1 MTLGQRWRVAH
12 IEGDLMNSFCRIVL
26 ASITILAA
34 AVPTALAQGDIAGSA
49 DHPLIGRYEGSVATF
64 YQAKAYDEVKLPFK
78 PAGRN
83 EKDKAAWQ
91 TDLTGRLTSIRYE
104 GPAGRSILEVMRN
117 YEAALQAKGFEI
129 RLFCREAKE
138 CSPGRS
144 PSDFWDAARGRI
156 GMPTTWD
163 TTVYLLA
170 EKEAAGGKITVGM
183 LGVETKATNTKPMM
197 PHVAVT
203 VVESKPM
210 ESARIAVVEA
220 TEMQRAIERD
230 GRIAIYG
237 IYFDFDKSHVKPE
250 SAPQIEQLAALL
262 KQNPRLDVLIV
273 GHTDGQG
280 AFDYNLSLSQR
291 RAQAVVD
298 TLVSGH
304 AIDRKRLTPAGAGM
318 VAPVATNRTDEG
330 RAKNRRVEIVER
342 VVSR

>member
-1 MTLGQRWRVAH
+1 MSA
-12 IEGDLMNSFCRIVL
+12 FCRIFL
-26 ASITILAA
+26 ASLAIFA
-34 AVPTALAQGDIAGSA
+34 MPVSAALAQKDIAGSA
-49 DHPLIGRYEGSVATF
+49 DHALVGRYEGSVATF
-64 YQAKAYDEVKLPFK
+64 YQTKAYDEVKLPFK

-91 TDLTGRLTSIRYE
+91 SGLAGRLISIRYE

-117 YEAALQAKGFEI
+117 YEGALKAKGFEI
-129 RLFCREAKE
+129 RLFCREARE

-144 PSDFWDAARGRI
+144 PSDFWDAARGRV

-170 EKEAAGGKITVGM
+170 ERPADSGKVTVGI
-183 LGVETKATNTKPMM
+183 LGVETKATSTKPLM

-210 ESARIAVVEA
+210 ESGRIAVVEA

-237 IYFDFDKSHVKPE
+237 IYFDFDKADVKPE
-250 SAPQIEQLAALL
+250 SGPQIEQLAALL
-262 KQNPRLDVLIV
+262 KQNPRLEVLIV

-298 TLVSGH
+298 ALASGH
-304 AIDRKRLTPAGAGM
+304 GIERKRLTPAGAGM
-318 VAPVATNRTDEG
+318 VAPVATNRTDEA

-342 VVSR
+342 IAGR

>member
-1 MTLGQRWRVAH
+1 MSAFR
-12 IEGDLMNSFCRIVL
+12 RIVFTSVAVFAMS
-26 ASITILAA
+26 AS
-34 AVPTALAQGDIAGSA
+34 TALAEKDIAGA
-49 DHPLIGRYEGSVATF
+49 TDHGLVGRYEGSIATF

-83 EKDKAAWQ
+83 DKDKAAWQ
-91 TDLTGRLTSIRYE
+91 TDLAGRLTSIRYE
-104 GPAGRSILEVMRN
+104 GPAGRSVLEVMRN
-117 YEAALQAKGFEI
+117 YETALKAKGFEI

-144 PSDFWDAARGRI
+144 PSEFWETARGRI

-170 EKEAAGGKITVGM
+170 EKQVDSGKTTVAV
-183 LGVETKATNTKPMM
+183 LGVETKATNAKPMV

-210 ESARIAVVEA
+210 EAGKIAVVEA

-237 IYFDFDKSHVKPE
+237 ITFDFDKSDVKPE
-250 SAPQIEQLAALL
+250 STPQIEQLAALL

-273 GHTDGQG
+273 GHSDGQG

-304 AIDRKRLTPAGAGM
+304 AIERKRLTPAGAGM
-318 VAPVATNRTDEG
+318 VAPVATNRTEEG

-342 VVSR
+342 ISGR

>member
-1 MTLGQRWRVAH
+1 MSA
-12 IEGDLMNSFCRIVL
+12 FCRIVL
-26 ASITILAA
+26 VSIAIFATTVSA
-34 AVPTALAQGDIAGSA
+34 ALAQKDIAGSA
-49 DHPLIGRYEGSVATF
+49 DHALVGRYEGSVATF

-91 TDLTGRLTSIRYE
+91 SDLAGRLTSIRYE
-104 GPAGRSILEVMRN
+104 GPSGRSILEVMRN
-117 YEAALQAKGFEI
+117 YEAALKAKRFEI

-144 PSDFWDAARGRI
+144 PSDFWDAARGRV

-170 EKEAAGGKITVGM
+170 EKPADSGKITVGI
-183 LGVETKATNTKPMM
+183 LGVETKATNTKPMT

-203 VVESKPM
+203 IVESKPM
-210 ESARIAVVEA
+210 ESAKIAVVEA

-237 IYFDFDKSHVKPE
+237 IYFDFDKSDVKPE

-262 KQNPRLDVLIV
+262 KQNPRLEVLIV

-280 AFDYNLSLSQR
+280 TFDYNLSLSQR

-304 AIDRKRLTPAGAGM
+304 AIERKRLTPAGAGM
-318 VAPVATNRTDEG
+318 VAPVATNRTEEG

-342 VVSR
+342 IVGR

>member
-1 MTLGQRWRVAH
+1 MSAFL
-12 IEGDLMNSFCRIVL
+12 RIVL
-26 ASITILAA
+26 TSIAILATPVFA
-34 AVPTALAQGDIAGSA
+34 ALAQKDIAGST
-49 DHPLIGRYEGSVATF
+49 DHALVGRYEGSIATF
-64 YQAKAYDEVKLPFK
+64 YQAKAYDEVKLPVK

-83 EKDKAAWQ
+83 EKDKTAWQ
-91 TDLTGRLTSIRYE
+91 SDLAGRLTSIRYE

-117 YEAALQAKGFEI
+117 YEAALKAKGFEI

-144 PSDFWDAARGRI
+144 PSDFWESARGRI

-170 EKEAAGGKITVGM
+170 EKPADSKITVGI
-183 LGVETKATNTKPMM
+183 LGVETKATNTKPMT

-210 ESARIAVVEA
+210 ESAKIAVVEA

-237 IYFDFDKSHVKPE
+237 IYFDFDKSDVKPE

-262 KQNPRLDVLIV
+262 KQNARLEVLIV

-304 AIDRKRLTPAGAGM
+304 AIERKRLTPAGAGM
-318 VAPVATNRTDEG
+318 VAPVASNRTEEG

-342 VVSR
+342 IVGR

>member
-1 MTLGQRWRVAH
+1 MALFWRT
-12 IEGDLMNSFCRIVL
+12 VL
-26 ASITILAA
+26 VSIAA
-34 AVPTALAQGDIAGSA
+34 FAAPAATALAQKADVAGSA
-49 DHPLIGRYEGSVATF
+49 DHALIGRYEGSVVTF
-64 YQAKAYDEVKLPFK
+64 HQTKAYEEVKLPFK
-78 PAGRN
+78 PLERN

-91 TDLTGRLTSIRYE
+91 VDLSGKLASIRYE

-117 YEAALQAKGFEI
+117 YEAALKAKGFEI
-129 RLFCREAKE
+129 KFFCKGAKE

-144 PSDFWDAARGRI
+144 ASAFWEAGRGQI

-170 EKEAAGGKITVGM
+170 ERNADKGKVTVGL
-183 LGVETKATNTKPMM
+183 LGVETKATNSRSMT

-203 VVESKPM
+203 VVEAKPM
-210 ESARIAVVEA
+210 EADKIAVVEA
-220 TEMQRAIERD
+220 SAMQRAIERD

-237 IYFDFDKSHVKPE
+237 IHFDFDKTEIKPE
-250 SAPQIEQLAALL
+250 STPQIEQLAALL
-262 KQNPRLDVLIV
+262 KNNPGLEVLIV

-298 TLVSGH
+298 ALASGH
-304 AIDRKRLTPAGAGM
+304 GIERKRLTPAGAGM
-318 VAPVATNRTDEG
+318 VAPVASNRTDEG

-342 VVSR
+342 YTGR

>member
-1 MTLGQRWRVAH
+1 MSA
-12 IEGDLMNSFCRIVL
+12 FCRMLVSIAVFAAT
-26 ASITILAA
+26 ASTAA
-34 AVPTALAQGDIAGSA
+34 AQKDIAGAA
-49 DHPLIGRYEGSVATF
+49 DHALVGRYEGSVATF
-64 YQAKAYDEVKLPFK
+64 YQAKDHDEVKLPSK
-78 PAGRN
+78 AAGRG

-91 TDLTGRLTSIRYE
+91 VDLAGRLTSIRYE
-104 GPAGRSILEVMRN
+104 GPAGRSILEVIRN
-117 YEAALQAKGFEI
+117 YESALKAKGFEI
-129 RLFCREAKE
+129 TLFCREAKE

-144 PSDFWDAARGRI
+144 PSEFWDAARGRV

-170 EKEAAGGKITVGM
+170 EKGAAGGKVTVGI
-183 LGVETKATNTKPMM
+183 LGVETKATNTKPMT

-210 ESARIAVVEA
+210 ETAKIAVVEA
-220 TEMQRAIERD
+220 KEMQRAIDRD

-237 IYFDFDKSHVKPE
+237 IYFDFDKADVKPE

-262 KQNPRLDVLIV
+262 KQNPRLEVLIV

-298 TLVSGH
+298 ALASGH
-304 AIDRKRLTPAGAGM
+304 AIERKRLTPAGAGM

-342 VVSR
+342 IVAAR

>member
-1 MTLGQRWRVAH
+1 
-12 IEGDLMNSFCRIVL
+12 MNTFCRIVL
-26 ASITILAA
+26 ASMAISAA
-34 AVPTALAQGDIAGSA
+34 SASTVLAQKDIAGSA
-49 DHPLIGRYEGSVATF
+49 DHGLVGRYEGSVVTF

-78 PAGRN
+78 PVGRN

-91 TDLTGRLTSIRYE
+91 ADLAGRLTSIRYE
-104 GPAGRSILEVMRN
+104 GPGGRSILEVMRN
-117 YEAALQAKGFEI
+117 YEAALKAKGFEI

-144 PSDFWDAARGRI
+144 PSDFWNAARGRV

-170 EKEAAGGKITVGM
+170 EKQADSVKTTVGI
-183 LGVETKATNTKPMM
+183 LGVETKATNTKPMT

-210 ESARIAVVEA
+210 ESGKIAVVEA

-237 IYFDFDKSHVKPE
+237 IYFDFDKSDVKPD

-262 KQNPRLDVLIV
+262 KQNPRLEVLIV

-304 AIDRKRLTPAGAGM
+304 AIERKRLTPAGAGM
-318 VAPVATNRTDEG
+318 VAPVATNRTEEG
-330 RAKNRRVEIVER
+330 RTKNRRVEIVER
-342 VVSR
+342 YVGR